1 MIPSLSR
8 PAVSFTANEH
18 SVRDAFNKKL
28 QMNNEMAQ
36 KQASLSL
43 NGGAINLNNP
53 VPMHGQG
60 QKLDVIA

>member
-8 PAVSFTANEH
+8 PAVSFTAKEL
-18 SVRDAFNKKL
+18 SVRDAFNDKL
-28 QMNNEMAQ
+28 QTNSTKAMEQTSRANN
-36 KQASLSL
+36 SSV
-43 NGGAINLNNP
+43 NLNNP

>member
-8 PAVSFTANEH
+8 PTISFTANEH
-18 SVRDAFNKKL
+18 NVRDAFNKKL
-28 QMNNEMAQ
+28 QMNYEVAQ
-36 KQASLSL
+36 KQTSLSV
-43 NGGAINLNNP
+43 NGGVVNLNSP